1 MEYSRTRIIEILNE
15 YIHVKLDRDVMITY
29 LTDRPRSLEQLGE
42 IHDISVSTVKR
53 IINRNSF
60 IWKHMN

>member
-1 MEYSRTRIIEILNE
+1 MEYSRTRILEILNE

-29 LTDRPRSLEQLGE
+29 LTDRPRSLEQLAE
-42 IHDISVSTVKR
+42 MHEISVSTVKR

-60 IWKHMN
+60 IWKYMD